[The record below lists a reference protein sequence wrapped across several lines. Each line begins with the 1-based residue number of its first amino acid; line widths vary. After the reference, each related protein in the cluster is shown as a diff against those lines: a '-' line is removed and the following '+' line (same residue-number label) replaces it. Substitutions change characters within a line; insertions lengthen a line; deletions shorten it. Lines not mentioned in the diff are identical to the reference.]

1 MSSVPSSSAAAGAAA
16 GGGGGGDGDDRG
28 RFLWAEAPQQWSL
41 GAELAAL
48 RKQLAAVRVR
58 FGFGDALAAYR
69 LNAAE
74 VFAGDAAAGIV
85 VAVMLIP
92 QALAY
97 AQLTG
102 MPAVTG
108 FFAAVLALFAYPV
121 FGSSGQQAVGPV
133 ALLALMAQAAIA
145 PVAEAGLAPGA
156 PPAGVVDRFERVA
169 AKLAFLIGVMQLGMG
184 VLRAGYVLNFLSHA
198 VLAGFTTSSAL
209 IIAASQ
215 LSKALG
221 FSTPQRPYVWQTLVD
236 IQAKLAAGKAH
247 PLSIGLFVANMVLF
261 YGLTVGRQ
269 RLMATRAVKS
279 RAWLV
284 VLMRVLSVALIVVA
298 LNILVVG
305 GARLDLKGVSVLG
318 KIPSGMPPFAPD
330 MVFDGSFSADSQA
343 LLPSAVLITIVSFVE
358 SASVAKSMQNKF
370 GITPGTAGA
379 NDNQELLG
387 LGLANVATALFRGF
401 PVTGGFSR
409 STVNAEAGARTVMA
423 GVFSGTLLC
432 LVVSFFTSWFY
443 FLPDVALAA
452 LIIFSA
458 LRLLESN
465 TIRFLLAVD
474 RADALVWAATV
485 GATLGAGIDVG
496 LLVGASIS
504 VLRIVREAA
513 VPHLA
518 VLGRM
523 PDGVTF
529 RNVRRFPGVALPVP
543 GLAIVRLDGPLFFA
557 NTSLF
562 VETVVGAAFPPASSA
577 AEAPLATTLAV
588 IVDLS
593 GVSSID
599 SAGVHTLSD
608 TLPAE
613 LAKAAARR
621 PPLIATKAKVPRVVF
636 VAAHGPVRDRLHAGD
651 RAHHRTKAHA
661 APPAA
666 ASAPSAA
673 SAAAAVEASASA
685 SASAAPDAA
694 ATAATAGAPQQ
705 VISDVAVS
713 LSGLYV
719 PSGSADA
726 ADAAGAASATSADLA
741 GAASGPGA
749 LPPAVRAVLA
759 HARPGS
765 TEALRLLLQVDLQ
778 QGVEAVLAV
787 LAAEAQAQAAL

>member
-1 MSSVPSSSAAAGAAA
+1 MAAPPSD
-16 GGGGGGDGDDRG
+16 DGPHDRQTHNRHDDDADRG

-48 RKQLAAVRVR
+48 RAQLAAVRVR
-58 FGFGDALAAYR
+58 FGLGDALAAYR

-102 MPAVTG
+102 MRAVTG

-121 FGSSGQQAVGPV
+121 FGSSGHQAVGPV
-133 ALLALMAQAAIA
+133 ALLALMSQAAIA
-145 PVAEAGLAPGA
+145 PVAEAGLAPDA
-156 PPAGVVDRFERVA
+156 PAADAVDRFEHVA

-236 IQAKLAAGKAH
+236 IQGKLAAGKAH
-247 PLSIGLFVANMVLF
+247 PLSIGLFVANMALF
-261 YGLTVGRQ
+261 YGLTAGRQ

-279 RAWLV
+279 RPWLLV
-284 VLMRVLSVALIVVA
+284 IMRVLSVALVVVT

-305 GARLDLKGVSVLG
+305 GARLDLKGVRVLG
-318 KIPSGMPPFAPD
+318 TIESGLPPFAPD
-330 MVFDGSFSADSQA
+330 MVFDGAFSADAQA

-358 SASVAKSMQNKF
+358 SASVAKSMQGKF
-370 GITPGTAGA
+370 GVTPGTAGA

-387 LGLANVATALFRGF
+387 LGLANVAVALFRGF

-432 LVVSFFTSWFY
+432 IVVTFLTSWFFY
-443 FLPDVALAA
+443 LPDVSLAA

-485 GATLGAGIDVG
+485 GATLGAGIDFG

-529 RNVRRFPGVALPVP
+529 RNVRRFPGVAVPVP

-557 NTSLF
+557 NTALF
-562 VETVVGAAFPPASSA
+562 IDSVVAAAFPSSTAAATSGNGAGAEVPPAASA
-577 AEAPLATTLAV
+577 ALAV
-588 IVDLS
+588 VIDLS

-599 SAGVHTLSD
+599 SAGVHALSD
-608 TLPAE
+608 SLPAE
-613 LAKAAARR
+613 LAKAAAKG
-621 PPLIATKAKVPRVVF
+621 KAAAPRVAF
-636 VAAHGPVRDRLHAGD
+636 VGAHGPVRDRLHAGD
-651 RAHHRTKAHA
+651 LAHHGAKARA
-661 APPAA
+661 APLP
-666 ASAPSAA
+666 ASAATTASAA
-673 SAAAAVEASASA
+673 SAAAAAAASV
-685 SASAAPDAA
+685 SASAAAGASAA
-694 ATAATAGAPQQ
+694 ALAAASAEQQ
-705 VISDVAVS
+705 SAMSDVAVS
-713 LSGLYV
+713 LGGLYAPSTDAAAPASGL
-719 PSGSADA
+719 PSSGSAA
-726 ADAAGAASATSADLA
+726 LGAAA
-741 GAASGPGA
+741 
-749 LPPAVRAVLA
+749 RAVLA
-759 HARPGS
+759 HARPGGAES
-765 TEALRLLLQVDLQ
+765 LRLLLQVDLQ

-787 LAAEAQAQAAL
+787 LAAEQAARAHAQARA